1 MQEWYPG
8 CDDPSWK
15 SGELVHSFTPPQV
28 APVFLSSFS
37 NCIIHFLK
45 IIVTE
50 KLEDAERVIVRDR
63 EREKDRKTECCLLC
77 TGSLPN
83 DVCSRA
89 WARMQPGAETC
100 KSFPHGWHVPCT

>member
-50 KLEDAERVIVRDR
+50 KLEDTERVIVR
-63 EREKDRKTECCLLC
+63 ERE
-77 TGSLPN
+77 S
-83 DVCSRA
+83 
-89 WARMQPGAETC
+89 
-100 KSFPHGWHVPCT
+100 